1 MSKKILVD
9 YIGSIEVTPQQINE
23 SIKENNGK
31 LIVSGIM
38 QRASSS
44 DDKNFN
50 QRHLQIDLP
59 EETKELI
66 SRDSELHYLIGALGY
81 EYKKF

>member
-1 MSKKILVD
+1 MVPLSKGKVELGQSSEVYDPKTINGR
-9 YIGSIEVTPQQINE
+9 GS
-23 SIKENNGK
+23 SF
-31 LIVSGIM
+31 
-38 QRASSS
+38 